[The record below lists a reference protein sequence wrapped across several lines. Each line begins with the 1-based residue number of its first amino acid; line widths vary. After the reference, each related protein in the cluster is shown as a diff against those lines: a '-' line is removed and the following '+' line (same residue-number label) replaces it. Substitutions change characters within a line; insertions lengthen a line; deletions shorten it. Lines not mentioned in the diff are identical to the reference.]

1 MRNRG
6 LIFSAM
12 LAAYSGHAMACSPP
26 DQVTVKTDDQL
37 FRITK
42 ARIES
47 SDAIVDGIIARNN
60 SGEVALKPSKIWKGT
75 PRRSYAIAN
84 DGCGIFLPDNGQS
97 VRVLLKHLG
106 NDWVVIQP
114 VAGRGKATFNFDGIV
129 DGYLRNVRPKN
140 FKSVGPILPPM
151 P

>member
-1 MRNRG
+1 MSNRG

-12 LAAYSGHAMACSPP
+12 LAACSSPAMACSPP
-26 DQVTVKTDDQL
+26 DQVSVKTDDQL

-47 SDAIVDGIIARNN
+47 SDAIVDGTIARKNN
-60 SGEVALKPSKIWKGT
+60 GEVALKPSKIWKGA

-84 DGCGIFLPDNGQS
+84 DGCGIFLPNNGEN
-97 VRVLLKHLG
+97 VRVLLERLG
-106 NDWVVIQP
+106 NDWLVIQP
-114 VAGRGKATFNFDGIV
+114 VTSSGKVTFSFDGIV

>member
-1 MRNRG
+1 MSNRG

-12 LAAYSGHAMACSPP
+12 LAAYSSPAMACSPP
-26 DQVTVKTDDQL
+26 DQVTVKTDDQF
-37 FRITK
+37 FRIAKT
-42 ARIES
+42 RIES
-47 SDAIVDGIIARNN
+47 SDAIVDGAIARSN
-60 SGEVALKPSKIWKGT
+60 SGEVSLKPSRIWKGA

-84 DGCGIFLPDNGQS
+84 DRCGIFLPDSGQS
-97 VRVLLKHLG
+97 VRVLLKRLG
-106 NDWVVIQP
+106 NNWLVIQP
-114 VAGRGKATFNFDGIV
+114 VTGSGKVTFNFDGIV